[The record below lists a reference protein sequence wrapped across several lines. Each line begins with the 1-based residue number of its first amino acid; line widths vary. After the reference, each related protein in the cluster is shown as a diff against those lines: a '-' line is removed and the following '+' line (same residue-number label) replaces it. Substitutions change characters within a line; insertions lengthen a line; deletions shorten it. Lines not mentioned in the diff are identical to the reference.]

1 MAETS
6 TPVSVVNT
14 RKRQARSLHDPPAV
28 TMLHPAHSVVR
39 VVHRPS
45 RWARM
50 GGPASAAA
58 LALLLVLALALAA
71 PWLGLPDPNRT
82 LPELRLA
89 RPGTLGH
96 WLGTDELGRD
106 LLSRLVWGAR
116 LSLLAS
122 ALASAIGL
130 LLGMTLGLTAGY
142 RAGTWLDEALMRLV
156 DVLMAFP
163 GFLLALVIIAALGPG
178 LMPAILALAVGEVPL
193 YARQVRAAVLNVR
206 HQEYIEAAT
215 MVGAGD
221 ARIVLRH
228 ILPNILGP
236 TVVCLSMEL
245 GWMLMAMAG
254 LSFLGLG
261 VQPPQADW
269 GNLIARGRDYMLVAS
284 HLTLVPGLAIVAT
297 ALAFHQVGEGLRRR
311 LTE

>member
-1 MAETS
+1 MVETS
-6 TPVSVVNT
+6 TPVLVVSVQQQQVRPPHTASANT
-14 RKRQARSLHDPPAV
+14 ALNPLRS
-28 TMLHPAHSVVR
+28 AHSAAQR
-39 VVHRPS
+39 TS
-45 RWARM
+45 RWARL
-50 GGPASAAA
+50 GWPATVAM
-58 LALLLVLALALAA
+58 LALLLLLILALAA
-71 PWLGLPDPNRT
+71 PYLRLPDPNRT
-82 LPELRLA
+82 ALELRLA
-89 RPGTLGH
+89 RPGTPGH

-122 ALASAIGL
+122 ALASAGGL
-130 LLGMTLGLTAGY
+130 LLGVLLGLTAGY
-142 RAGTWLDEALMRLV
+142 RAGTWQDEVLMRAV

-178 LMPAILALAVGEVPL
+178 LMPAILALATGEVPL

-206 HQEYIEAAT
+206 HQEYVEAAT

-221 ARIVLRH
+221 VRIVLRH
-228 ILPNILGP
+228 ILPNIIAP
-236 TVVCLSMEL
+236 TMVCLSMEL

-284 HLTLVPGLAIVAT
+284 HLTLVPGLAIIIT
-297 ALAFHQVGEGLRRR
+297 ALAFHQAGEGLRRC
-311 LTE
+311 LAE